1 MRSYDLNSLFPYSV
15 GFERFDKLFDRVTRE
30 ATRDLSYPPYNIAK
44 TGDDQYRI
52 TMAVAGFGA
61 DDLELVSQDN
71 VLIVRGR
78 APEGGEQVQYLHRG
92 IARRAF
98 EHQFQLADYVRVKS
112 ADLVNG
118 LLGIELVREIP
129 EAKRPQRIEIA
140 RGTET
145 RVIEAQHDK
154 AA

>member
-1 MRSYDLNSLFPYSV
+1 MRSYNLNSLFPYSV
-15 GFERFDKLFDRVTRE
+15 GFERFDKLFDRATRE
-30 ATRDLSYPPYNIAK
+30 ATREMSYPPYNIAK

-52 TMAVAGFGA
+52 TMAVAGFGQ

-71 VLIVRGR
+71 VLVVRGR
-78 APEGGEQVQYLHRG
+78 APEETEQVQYVHRG

-98 EHQFQLADYVRVKS
+98 EHQFQLADFVKVRS

-118 LLGIELVREIP
+118 VLGIELVREIP
-129 EAKRPQRIEIA
+129 EAKRPQRIEIG
-140 RGTET
+140 RGTEA
-145 RVIEAQHDK
+145 RVIEAQHDQ